1 MNRQPLGGKMDSRED
16 LVIFYKNL
24 HGEKISECRFFINA
38 AEKDIMRSNDWK
50 LKVDK
55 FRPELRFESEGYQT
69 IGTFSLENLGCQEFM
84 MKSPLLSLLLVSVLF
99 MNSFSE
105 VQGRKWKGEGTT
117 RNLENIAIGRC
128 YDYIRIVNPA
138 VGEKNCSGM
147 WEAFKNAFINKD
159 PCSILPK
166 DYELFINLS
175 LHTIPP
181 NKSLFWENN
190 QLLVNTFG
198 GRGRRYMSLGD
209 TLFGFFGDFLN
220 WCGQAESAELDYESC
235 PTMEECENNAVDS
248 FWRMASITSQEYL
261 LSNGDSCGTH
271 TVKKLE
277 NRLKTLGYD
286 VTCTDNY
293 K

>member
-1 MNRQPLGGKMDSRED
+1 
-16 LVIFYKNL
+16 
-24 HGEKISECRFFINA
+24 
-38 AEKDIMRSNDWK
+38 
-50 LKVDK
+50 
-55 FRPELRFESEGYQT
+55 
-69 IGTFSLENLGCQEFM
+69 
-84 MKSPLLSLLLVSVLF
+84 
-99 MNSFSE
+99 
-105 VQGRKWKGEGTT
+105 
-117 RNLENIAIGRC
+117 
-128 YDYIRIVNPA
+128 
-138 VGEKNCSGM
+138 M

-159 PCSILPK
+159 PCNILPK

-190 QLLVNTFG
+190 QLLVNTFA

-220 WCGQAESAELDYESC
+220 WCGQAGSTELDYESC
-235 PTMEECENNAVDS
+235 PTTEECENNAVES
-248 FWRMASITSQEYL
+248 FWRMASITYAQQSSGVIHVLLNGSSVGGAYPEPGFFADYEIPNLQKDKISQIVIWVVDDIK
-261 LSNGDSCGTH
+261 GPDRDSCGTH

-293 K
+293 KSVMFLLCLDYPDDSQCTLSSSAAAAQRGPISSNRGGSWDKFMFVSFVGFLLRFALVY